1 MLAVIVGLEI
11 GKHLGMVGATAL
23 AIKIGVVV
31 KSSSYSWRQL
41 FGTTSLAGIGF
52 TMLLFVAGQAF
63 TADENYAA
71 SKIAIFIAS
80 ILAARVGSALL
91 WRKPIK
97 SND

>member
-1 MLAVIVGLEI
+1 VSLLSRALIPGDNYLAQP
-11 GKHLGMVGATAL
+11 HLQVL
-23 AIKIGVVV
+23 D
-31 KSSSYSWRQL
+31 SQCYR
-41 FGTTSLAGIGF
+41 
-52 TMLLFVAGQAF
+52 LLSAKQAF